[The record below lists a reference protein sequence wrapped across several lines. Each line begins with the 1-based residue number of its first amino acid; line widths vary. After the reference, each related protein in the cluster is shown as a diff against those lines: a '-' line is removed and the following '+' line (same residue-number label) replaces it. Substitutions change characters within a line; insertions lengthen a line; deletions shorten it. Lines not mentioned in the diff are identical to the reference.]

1 MNFNLDLVS
10 KGLPRIAM
18 RSTTAQPVDTFLQ
31 DILFGA
37 PAIAGNEK
45 TDGVVLEYRKYVPG
59 IAEEALRG
67 QDPTRMNYQ
76 SKFNDEYVVPN
87 YYHVADSVSIE
98 DADVRVFGEPLE
110 GNEATIDRVLRRF
123 ADKRDAI
130 HDSFVMA
137 KEDMAADA
145 IFNAQIVNKEGTQ
158 ALPMTSALL
167 SQSGSTMYSDFLGT
181 IKTGFANTRKKNKS
195 FRPNALV
202 LNPTYAILLVEALN
216 TAGLLNK
223 MGYDLAVAK
232 FAPIADTGVQVMGSV
247 NTPAGQLAILG
258 YYGNDGTNDYIPDQK
273 AILCN
278 ADKGGI
284 GSFAYGRVQAFEDG
298 RGPHYTVEEERY
310 RPFIEGQGDMAH
322 YAIEVQSAPL
332 PVITNLDGYCV
343 FTSIPSSLS

>member
-1 MNFNLDLVS
+1 MNFSLDLVA

-18 RSTTAQPVDTFLQ
+18 RSTTRQPVDTFLQ
-31 DILFGA
+31 SVLFGG
-37 PAIAGNEK
+37 PSLAGNEK
-45 TDGVVLEYRKYVPG
+45 LDGVVLEYRKYVPHV
-59 IAEEALRG
+59 AKEAIRG
-67 QDPTRMNYQ
+67 EDPERMNYQ

-137 KEDMAADA
+137 KEAMAASA
-145 IFNAQIVNKEGTQ
+145 IFDAQIVNKEGTQ
-158 ALPMTSALL
+158 SLPMTSALL
-167 SQSGSTMYSDFLGT
+167 SQSGSAMYTDFLGT

-223 MGYDLAVAK
+223 MGYDLAIVK
-232 FAPIADTGVQVMGSV
+232 FAPIADTGIQVMGSV
-247 NTPAGQLAILG
+247 NTPAGQLAILA
-258 YYGNDGTNDYIPDQK
+258 YYGNDGTYDYIPDQK

-278 ADKGGI
+278 ADKGGV

-298 RGPHYTVEEERY
+298 RGPHYVVEEERY

-332 PVITNLDGYCV
+332 PIITNLDGYCV

>member
-76 SKFNDEYVVPN
+76 SKFNDSYIVPN
-87 YYHVADSVSIE
+87 YYHVADRVTLE

-110 GNEATIDRVLRRF
+110 GNEDSKARVLRRF

-130 HDSFVMA
+130 HDSFLMA
-137 KEDMAADA
+137 KEGMAANA

-158 ALPMTSALL
+158 LLPMSSTLL

-181 IKTGFANTRKKNKS
+181 IEAGFNATRKKNKG

-202 LNPTYAILLVEALN
+202 LNPTYAILLVKALN

-223 MGYDLAVAK
+223 MGYDLAVVK
-232 FAPIADTGVQVMGSV
+232 FAPVSDKGIQVVGSV
-247 NTPAGQLAILG
+247 DTPAGPLAILA
-258 YYGNDGTNDYIPDQK
+258 YYGNDGTSDYIPNQK

-284 GSFAYGRVQAFEDG
+284 GAFAYGRVQAFEEG
-298 RGPHYTVEEERY
+298 VGSHYVVEQERY
-310 RPFIEGQGDMAH
+310 KPFIEGTGDTAH
-322 YAIEVQSAPL
+322 FAIEVQSAPI
-332 PVITNLDGYCV
+332 PVITNIDGYCV

>member
-1 MNFNLDLVS
+1 MNFSLDLVA
-10 KGLPRIAM
+10 KGLPRVGM
-18 RSTTAQPVDTFLQ
+18 RSTTAQPVDRFLQ
-31 DILFGA
+31 DILFGG
-37 PAIAGNEK
+37 PKIAGNEVQ
-45 TDGVVLEYRKYVPG
+45 DGIVLEYRKYVPHV
-59 IAEEALRG
+59 AKEAIRG
-67 QDPTRMNYQ
+67 EDPERMNYQ

-158 ALPMTSALL
+158 SLPMTSALL

-247 NTPAGQLAILG
+247 NTPAGQLAILA

>member
-1 MNFNLDLVS
+1 MNFSLDLVS
-10 KGLPRIAM
+10 KGLPRIGM

-31 DILFGA
+31 SVLFGG
-37 PAIAGNEK
+37 PAIAGSAVQ
-45 TDGVVLEYRKYVPG
+45 DGIVLEYRKYVPH
-59 IAEEALRG
+59 IAAEAIRG
-67 QDPTRMNYQ
+67 QDPERMNYQ
-76 SKFNDEYVVPN
+76 SKFNDSYVVPN
-87 YYHVADSVSIE
+87 YYHVTDFVSIE
-98 DADVRVFGEPLE
+98 DADARVFGEPLE

-130 HDSFVMA
+130 HDSFLMA

-181 IKTGFANTRKKNKS
+181 IKTGFNNTRKKNRG

-232 FAPIADTGVQVMGSV
+232 FAPVADTGVQVVGSV
-247 NTPAGQLAILG
+247 NTPAGQLAILA
-258 YYGNDGTNDYIPDQK
+258 YYGNDGTYDYIPDQK

>member
-1 MNFNLDLVS
+1 MNFSLDLVA
-10 KGLPRIAM
+10 KGLPRVGM
-18 RSTTAQPVDTFLQ
+18 RSTTAQPVDRFLQ
-31 DILFGA
+31 DILFGG
-37 PAIAGNEK
+37 PKIAGNEVQ
-45 TDGVVLEYRKYVPG
+45 DGIVLEYRKYVPHV
-59 IAEEALRG
+59 AKEAIRG
-67 QDPTRMNYQ
+67 EDPERMNYQ

-158 ALPMTSALL
+158 SLPMTSALL

-232 FAPIADTGVQVMGSV
+232 FAPIADTGVQVVGSV
-247 NTPAGQLAILG
+247 NTPAGQLAILA

>member
-1 MNFNLDLVS
+1 MNFSLDLVS
-10 KGLPRIAM
+10 KGLPRIGM

-31 DILFGA
+31 SVLFGG
-37 PAIAGNEK
+37 PSIAGNEK
-45 TDGVVLEYRKYVPG
+45 QDGIVLEYRKYVPH
-59 IAEEALRG
+59 IAAEAIRG
-67 QDPTRMNYQ
+67 QDPERMNYQ
-76 SKFNDEYVVPN
+76 SKFNDSYVVPN

-98 DADVRVFGEPLE
+98 DADARVFGEPLE

-130 HDSFVMA
+130 HDSFLMA

-181 IKTGFANTRKKNKS
+181 IKTGFNNTRKKNRG

-232 FAPIADTGVQVMGSV
+232 FAPVANTGVQVVGSV
-247 NTPAGQLAILG
+247 NTPAGQLAILA
-258 YYGNDGTNDYIPDQK
+258 YYGNDGTYDYIPDQK

>member
-1 MNFNLDLVS
+1 MNFSLDLVR

-31 DILFGA
+31 SVLFGGISI
-37 PAIAGNEK
+37 PGNEK
-45 TDGVVLEYRKYVPG
+45 VDGVVLEYRKYVPG
-59 IAEEALRG
+59 IADEAIRG
-67 QDPTRMNYQ
+67 QDPKRMNYQ
-76 SKFNDEYVVPN
+76 SKFNDSYIVPN
-87 YYHVADSVSIE
+87 YYHVVDSVSIE
-98 DADVRVFGEPLE
+98 DADARVFGEPLE
-110 GNEATIDRVLRRF
+110 GNEATVDRVLRRF

-137 KEDMAADA
+137 KEGMAANA

-167 SQSGSTMYSDFLGT
+167 SQSGSNMYSDFLGT
-181 IKTGFANTRKKNKS
+181 IEAGFNNTRKKNKG

-202 LNPTYAILLVEALN
+202 LNPTYAILLVKALN

-223 MGYDLAVAK
+223 MGYDLAVVK
-232 FAPIADTGVQVMGSV
+232 FQPVENTGIQVVGSV
-247 NTPAGQLAILG
+247 DTPAGPLAILA
-258 YYGNDGTNDYIPDQK
+258 YYGNDGTNDYIPNQK

-284 GSFAYGRVQAFEDG
+284 GAFAYGRVQAFEEG

-310 RPFIEGQGDMAH
+310 RPFIEGHGDMAH
-322 YAIEVQSAPL
+322 YAIEVQSAPI

>member
-1 MNFNLDLVS
+1 MNFSLDLVS
-10 KGLPRIAM
+10 KGLPRVAM

-31 DILFGA
+31 SVLFGG

-45 TDGVVLEYRKYVPG
+45 QDGIVLEYRKYVPS
-59 IAEEALRG
+59 IAEEAIRG
-67 QDPTRMNYQ
+67 QDPDRMNYQ
-76 SKFNDEYVVPN
+76 SGFNDSYVVPN
-87 YYHVADSVSIE
+87 YYHVADEVSIE
-98 DADVRVFGEPLE
+98 DADARVFGEPLE
-110 GNEATIDRVLRRF
+110 GNENTVDRVLRRF

-130 HDSFVMA
+130 HDSFLMA
-137 KEDMAADA
+137 KEALAANA
-145 IFNAQIVNKEGTQ
+145 IINGQIVNKAGTQ
-158 ALPMTSALL
+158 PIPMTSSLL

-181 IKTGFANTRKKNKS
+181 IKTGFNNTRKKNKG

-216 TAGLLNK
+216 AAGLLNK

-232 FAPIADTGVQVMGSV
+232 FAPVADTGVQVCGSV
-247 NTPAGQLAILG
+247 NTPAGQLAILA
-258 YYGNDGTNDYIPDQK
+258 YYGNDGTNDYIPNQK

-284 GSFAYGRVQAFEDG
+284 GSFGYGRVQAFEEG
-298 RGPHYTVEEERY
+298 RGPHYVVEEERY
-310 RPFIEGQGDMAH
+310 RPFVEGQGDMAH

-332 PVITNLDGYCV
+332 PVVTNIDGFCV